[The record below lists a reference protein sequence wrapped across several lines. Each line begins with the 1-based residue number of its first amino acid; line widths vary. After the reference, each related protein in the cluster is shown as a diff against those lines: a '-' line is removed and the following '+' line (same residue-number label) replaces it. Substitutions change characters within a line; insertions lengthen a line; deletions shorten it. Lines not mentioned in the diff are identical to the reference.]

1 MKKLLFLNLFM
12 TYIIKFEDFKR
23 NDLIL
28 MYFKFQHKLHLQG
41 VIHLWNPQNSDPFF
55 LWKCKQDL
63 QFSIISKLSS
73 KRTEITQGD
82 L

>member
-1 MKKLLFLNLFM
+1 
-12 TYIIKFEDFKR
+12 
-23 NDLIL
+23 
-28 MYFKFQHKLHLQG
+28 MYFKFQHNLHLQG